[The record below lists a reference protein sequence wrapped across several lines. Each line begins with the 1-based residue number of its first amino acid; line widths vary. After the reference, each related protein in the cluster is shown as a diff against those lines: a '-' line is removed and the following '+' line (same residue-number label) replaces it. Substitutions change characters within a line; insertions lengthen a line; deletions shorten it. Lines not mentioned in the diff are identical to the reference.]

1 MMWKNCKLSL
11 SIIKEG
17 TKESVF
23 SSWGDE
29 TMAHLP
35 VKSDGRTVMTSDFVT
50 VVDGIVRYNDEVWE
64 TLKDD
69 PAIEEEIKDVGDARA
84 RQAGVILDTVND
96 GYYRTASC
104 IPDFEKVFKNC
115 LLWREFA
122 VPLLT

>member
-1 MMWKNCKLSL
+1 
-11 SIIKEG
+11 
-17 TKESVF
+17 
-23 SSWGDE
+23 
-29 TMAHLP
+29 MAHLP

-69 PAIEEEIKDVGDARA
+69 PATEDEIKGVGDERA
-84 RQAGVILDTVND
+84 RRAGVILDTAND

-115 LLWREFA
+115 LVWREFA
-122 VPLLT
+122 VTLLTCPVS